1 MAGTPKT
8 ANIFVGNPDRATSG
22 AIMVAPLGTALP
34 TAVATSPNVAFKDL
48 GYIDES
54 GFVISQKRD
63 WVQIRDWGG
72 DLVRTFL
79 TKFTGDVKFTCL
91 ETNTAVLNLVYGAS
105 NVATTTTAGAPT
117 LQTVKFNAIE
127 NPAVSVIVNILDGVR
142 SLRIVCPNM
151 QITQPADI
159 TFSKTAPVKWDLTG
173 ECYPDATGNS
183 IYLYSSDGVN
193 NP

>member
-22 AIMVAPLGTALP
+22 AVMVAPLGTALP
-34 TAVATSPNVAFKDL
+34 TAVVTTPNVAFKDL

-54 GFVISQKRD
+54 GFVISQKKD

-79 TKFTGDVKFTCL
+79 TKFTGTVKFTCL
-91 ETNTAVLNLVYGAS
+91 ETNTAVLNLIYGAA
-105 NVATTTTAGAPT
+105 NLTTTVTSGQPT
-117 LQTVKFNAIE
+117 QQAVKLNAIE
-127 NPAVSVIVNILDGVR
+127 NPAVAVIVNVLDGVR
-142 SLRIVCPNM
+142 SMRVVIPNV
-151 QITQPADI
+151 QITQPDDV
-159 TFSKTAPVKWDLTG
+159 TFSKTAPVKWGLTG
-173 ECYPDATGNS
+173 ECYPDAAGNS
-183 IYLYSSDGVN
+183 LYLYSSDGVN